1 MQSRYMLSKT
11 YENEI
16 LMVTLQ
22 NYAKINFKRLYK
34 NLKKTYKDF
43 ISTSLKIFKIIMALS
58 SGYFSLLQVL
68 IAKLIEFFGF
78 FK

>member
-1 MQSRYMLSKT
+1 MQSKYMLSKT

-43 ISTSLKIFKIIMALS
+43 ISTSLKIFKNHYGFEFWIL
-58 SGYFSLLQVL
+58 FTFTSLNC
-68 IAKLIEFFGF
+68 KTY
-78 FK
+78 

>member
-1 MQSRYMLSKT
+1 MQSKYVLRKK
-11 YENEI
+11 YENQI

>member
-1 MQSRYMLSKT
+1 MQSKYVLSKT

-22 NYAKINFKRLYK
+22 NYAKINFKRLHK

-68 IAKLIEFFGF
+68 IAKLIELFGF

>member
-1 MQSRYMLSKT
+1 MQSKYVLRKT
-11 YENEI
+11 YENQI
-16 LMVTLQ
+16 LTVTLQ

-68 IAKLIEFFGF
+68 IATLIELFGF

>member
-1 MQSRYMLSKT
+1 MQSKYMLSKT

>member
-1 MQSRYMLSKT
+1 MQSKYVLSKT

-34 NLKKTYKDF
+34 NLKKTTKTLF
-43 ISTSLKIFKIIMALS
+43 LHH
-58 SGYFSLLQVL
+58 
-68 IAKLIEFFGF
+68 
-78 FK
+78 

>member
-1 MQSRYMLSKT
+1 MQSKYVLSKT

-43 ISTSLKIFKIIMALS
+43 ISTSLKIFKK
-58 SGYFSLLQVL
+58 SLWL
-68 IAKLIEFFGF
+68 
-78 FK
+78 